1 MKQREEGVCGKLR
14 DRKRYDLTVR
24 NKCFG
29 GQAVN
34 SPDKCL
40 CERDEKE

>member
-1 MKQREEGVCGKLR
+1 MKQTEVGVLGKR
-14 DRKRYDLTVR
+14 HDRKGYDLTIR
-24 NKCFG
+24 NKRFG